1 MRGKGFKF
9 YADQPETYKL
19 FDYITERRLGIFIH
33 TANDSSKQ
41 TLIVPFEAPEKAYL
55 MVGEESVDHF
65 LFRAVSMERVDG
77 GISDSKYHIFFS
89 KQGSNKLKVLTIPSN
104 IKYIQNSE
112 ISTIHEFKDEVKEGE
127 QEAKPINN
135 L

>member
-19 FDYITERRLGIFIH
+19 FDYITERRIGVFTQTI
-33 TANDSSKQ
+33 NDSKH

-55 MVGEESVDHF
+55 MAGEESVEHF
-65 LFRAVSMERVDG
+65 LFRAVSMERNDG
-77 GISDSKYHIFFS
+77 GINDSKYHIFFT
-89 KQGSNKLKVLTIPSN
+89 KNGSNKLKVLSIPSN

-112 ISTIHEFKDEVKEGE
+112 ISTIHEFKDEMKDVE
-127 QEAKPINN
+127 QEGKPINN